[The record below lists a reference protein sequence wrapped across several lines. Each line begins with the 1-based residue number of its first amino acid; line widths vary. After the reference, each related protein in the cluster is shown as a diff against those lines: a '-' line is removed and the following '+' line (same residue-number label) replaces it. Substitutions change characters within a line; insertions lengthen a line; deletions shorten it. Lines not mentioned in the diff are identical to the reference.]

1 MTCKVDYSTEE
12 WELLTSVPEM
22 VGLGMLAVSNA
33 GLIGKL
39 RELVVLSRCLSQS
52 ALPIEFAHNELAL
65 ALLEDSDAAERA
77 TQQDAASQSRG
88 AVAELIEAM
97 ARARLR
103 LLSRCEE
110 VADLLAAKSPM
121 DEADG
126 VKRWLLWIG
135 QRVAEASGERWFG
148 LGRKM
153 TDAKLNLL
161 AEIAAAL
168 RISASMQVPTAAQL
182 DALLGT
188 APFDGEY
195 DC

>member
-1 MTCKVDYSTEE
+1 MTCKVDYSAEE

-39 RELVVLSRCLSQS
+39 RELVVLSRCLSRS
-52 ALPIEFAHNELAL
+52 ALPIELAHNELAL
-65 ALLEDSDAAERA
+65 ALLEDSGAAERA
-77 TQQDAASQSRG
+77 AQQAASHSRG
-88 AVAELIEAM
+88 AVAELIEAIV
-97 ARARLR
+97 RARLR

-135 QRVAEASGERWFG
+135 QCVAEASGDRWFG

-153 TDAKLNLL
+153 TDAKVNLL

-168 RISASMQVPTAAQL
+168 RISSSMRVPTAAQL

-188 APFDGEY
+188 TPFDAEY
-195 DC
+195 DR